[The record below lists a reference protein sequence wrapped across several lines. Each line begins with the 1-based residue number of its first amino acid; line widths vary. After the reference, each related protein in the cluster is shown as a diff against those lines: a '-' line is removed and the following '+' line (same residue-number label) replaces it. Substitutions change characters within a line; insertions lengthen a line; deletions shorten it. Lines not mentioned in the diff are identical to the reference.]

1 MFYICSMTDAQLVW
15 FKRDLRAA
23 DHAALTAACATGDP
37 VLPLYIFEPD
47 YWSLPEHS
55 GRQFEF
61 LLECLHDL
69 DEALKAR
76 GSGLVIR
83 VGQAAHVFA
92 ALHKTCGVAAIHAH
106 EETGLQW
113 TFDRDKTVRDWA
125 LRAGVPVRE
134 HRQHGVIRGLKQRD
148 GWDRKWEALMSAP
161 RLAPPDAIP
170 ASNVPGDPWP
180 TADDL
185 GLAADPCPGRQ
196 PGGRRA
202 AIEMLKSFLS
212 DRGRTY
218 RTSMSSP
225 QSAFETC
232 SRLSPHLAFGTL
244 SIRETYQS
252 VISAR
257 EKKRAVRDETFTASI
272 DSFISRLHWHCHF
285 IQKLE
290 SQTSIESRNLH
301 SAYDGLRDNPAADD
315 PRFVAWA
322 TGQTGLPFVDA
333 CMRSLHE
340 TGWLNFRMR
349 AMLMSFA
356 SYHLWMHWK
365 RPAEHL
371 AALFTDFEPG
381 IHFAQAQMQSGT
393 TGINIPR
400 IYNPV
405 KQSRDQ
411 DVDGAFIRRWVP
423 ELARLGADH
432 IHAPWEAP
440 EDVLQAAGIKLG
452 ERYPHPVVDHI
463 EAARAARAK
472 IHARRGDQT
481 YRQEA
486 NAIQDRHGS
495 RKSGIRHRGVRP
507 KARHRGV
514 KAPEQL
520 TLDFAGRP
528 DQISAPS

>member
-1 MFYICSMTDAQLVW
+1 MTDVQLVW
-15 FKRDLRAA
+15 FKRDLRAV
-23 DHAALTAACATGDP
+23 DHAALAAACNAGGP
-37 VLPLYIFEPD
+37 VLPLYIFEPE

-61 LLECLHDL
+61 LLECLQDL
-69 DEALKAR
+69 DEALRAR
-76 GSGLVIR
+76 GSRLVIR
-83 VGQAAHVFA
+83 VGQAAHIFA
-92 ALHKTCGVAAIHAH
+92 ALHKTCGIAAIHCH

-113 TFDRDKTVRDWA
+113 TFDRDKAVRAWS

-134 HRQHGVIRGLKQRD
+134 HRQHGVTRGLKQRS
-148 GWDRKWEALMSAP
+148 GWNRQWESLMSAP
-161 RLAPPDAIP
+161 RIAPPDAIP
-170 ASNVPGDPWP
+170 ASIVPSDPWP
-180 TADDL
+180 NAEDL
-185 GLAADPCPGRQ
+185 GLPVDLCPGRQ
-196 PGGRRA
+196 QGGRKA
-202 AIEMLKSFLS
+202 ALELLKSFLA

-218 RTSMSSP
+218 RKSMSSP
-225 QSAFETC
+225 QSAAETC

-244 SIRETYQS
+244 SVREAYQS
-252 VISAR
+252 AVGAR
-257 EKKRAVRDETFTASI
+257 RKRKAAGDEAFAASI

-301 SAYDGLRDNPAADD
+301 SAYDELRDNPAADD
-315 PRFVAWA
+315 PHFIAWA

-333 CMRSLHE
+333 CMRSLRE

-381 IHFAQAQMQSGT
+381 IHYAQAQMQSGT
-393 TGINIPR
+393 TGINTPR

-405 KQSRDQ
+405 KQSKDQ
-411 DVDGAFIRRWVP
+411 DPNGAFIRQWIP
-423 ELARLGADH
+423 ELVRLGPDH

-440 EDVLQAAGIKLG
+440 SDVLLSAAVRLG
-452 ERYPHPVVDHI
+452 ETYPTPVVNHL
-463 EAARAARAK
+463 EAARAARAQ
-472 IHARRGDQT
+472 IHARRKDGA

-486 NAIQDRHGS
+486 NAIQNRHGS

-507 KARHRGV
+507 KTTRGAP
-514 KAPEQL
+514 KGPEQL
-520 TLDFAGRP
+520 TLDFTQKSDRF
-528 DQISAPS
+528 SASN